1 MPKMEY
7 EFILDKIVV
16 EDDGVYKYYKG
27 RRAVNT
33 GNSIKFV
40 EEGSRKELIM
50 SKDTFKECY
59 KRWIEEEKQP

>member
-59 KRWIEEEKQP
+59 KRWIGEEKQL